1 MLEGFNSK
9 KINTENG
16 DNENIFSIRNEI
28 NEYEKGNISL
38 SDLSEEALQII
49 QSGED
54 INNQAEKQKIEEYLK
69 EEPIMENISPENKEK
84 IKELSEETELLN
96 EKYKELDEKFERL
109 DSSGV
114 STAEIGKEM
123 GEISNKIDEL
133 TIQINNLKNK

>member
-9 KINTENG
+9 NTNTENE
-16 DNENIFSIRNEI
+16 DNENVFSIRNEI

-38 SDLSEEALQII
+38 SELSEEALQII
-49 QSGED
+49 QSGKD
-54 INNQAEKQKIEEYLK
+54 INNQAEKQEIEEYNE
-69 EEPIMENISPENKEK
+69 EEPLMENISPEDKEK
-84 IKELSEETELLN
+84 IKELSEKIELLN

-123 GEISNKIDEL
+123 GEISNEIDEL
-133 TIQINNLKNK
+133 RIQINNLKNK